1 MRDESLKGTRVAF
14 FTLGC
19 KLNFSET
26 SALAREF
33 VAHGYK
39 KVKHNEKA
47 DIYVVNTCSVTEHAD
62 KKCRNAI
69 RKLHRENPQAIIAV
83 TGCYAQLN
91 PSEILELEGVDLVL
105 GTNHKS
111 DLFMKVAQLQKDVY
125 SNGFSSVK
133 KLGGRSFSC
142 AISEVETIFP
152 AYSSDDRTRSFLKV
166 QDGCD
171 YHCSYCTIPLARGK
185 SRNHSIKFLVQEA
198 QEIASKGIKE
208 IVLTGVNTGDF
219 GRSTKESFSDLLK
232 ALVRTEGIE
241 RIRVSSIEPNLLTEE
256 VIVLL
261 SKDKK
266 FLPHFHIPLQSG
278 SNKILAS
285 MKRRYNRELFAQRL
299 ELIRRYIPNAFIGVD
314 VIVGFPGET
323 ESDFSDTY
331 NFLESLAPSFLHLF
345 PYSKRSN
352 TPAAK
357 YVNQVNSKIKNERVR
372 MLSKLSSKLYS
383 NFELQNR
390 GREEEVLFEN
400 TVKGGKMHG
409 YTRNYIRVERPYNK
423 EHIGEIVKVIL

>member
-1 MRDESLKGTRVAF
+1 
-14 FTLGC
+14 
-19 KLNFSET
+19 
-26 SALAREF
+26 
-33 VAHGYK
+33 
-39 KVKHNEKA
+39 
-47 DIYVVNTCSVTEHAD
+47 
-62 KKCRNAI
+62 
-69 RKLHRENPQAIIAV
+69 
-83 TGCYAQLN
+83 
-91 PSEILELEGVDLVL
+91 
-105 GTNHKS
+105 
-111 DLFMKVAQLQKDVY
+111 
-125 SNGFSSVK
+125 